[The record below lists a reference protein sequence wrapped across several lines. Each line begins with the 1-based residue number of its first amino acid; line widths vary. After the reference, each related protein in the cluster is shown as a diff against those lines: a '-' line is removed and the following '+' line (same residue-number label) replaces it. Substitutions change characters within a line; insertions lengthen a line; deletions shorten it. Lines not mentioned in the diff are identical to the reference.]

1 MSQITLRKLPRDLE
15 KMVRTQAR
23 LRRLSLNKTIIALLQ
38 KSLGIADDSQKPQG
52 LAALAGTWSEAE
64 AEEFDRNIAFFEE
77 IDRGVWES

>member
-38 KSLGIADDSQKPQG
+38 KSLGIADDSQKGQG
-52 LAALAGTWSEAE
+52 LAALAGTWSAAE
-64 AEEFDRNIAFFEE
+64 AAEFDRNTAFFEE
-77 IDRGVWES
+77 IDRGVWET

>member
-38 KSLGIADDSQKPQG
+38 KSLGITDDSQKGQG
-52 LAALAGTWSEAE
+52 LAALAGTWSAAE
-64 AEEFDRNIAFFEE
+64 AEEFDRNTAFFEQ

>member
-38 KSLGIADDSQKPQG
+38 KSLGIADDSQKGQG
-52 LAALAGTWSEAE
+52 LAALAGTWSAAE
-64 AEEFDRNIAFFEE
+64 AEEFDRNTAFFEE

>member
-38 KSLGIADDSQKPQG
+38 KSLGITDDSQKGQG
-52 LAALAGTWSEAE
+52 LAALAGTWSAAE
-64 AEEFDRNIAFFEE
+64 AEEFDRNTAFFEQ
-77 IDRGVWES
+77 IDRGVWVS

>member
-38 KSLGIADDSQKPQG
+38 KSLGITDDSQKGQG
-52 LAALAGTWSEAE
+52 LAALAGT
-64 AEEFDRNIAFFEE
+64 
-77 IDRGVWES
+77 